1 MIENHSFTVEESRL
15 RIDQYLANKLPD
27 ISRSKIQ
34 NLIKLGQVTINGEPV
49 KSSLILQ
56 GNEAIECKFQAQ
68 IKDESIA
75 GEVMDLNIIFEDD
88 YLAVINKPTGLVVHP
103 GSGNWSGTLLNGLV
117 HHFNNLSRQD
127 SMRPGI
133 VHRLDKDTSGVI
145 IIAKNDK
152 SHDNLSAQ
160 FSERKVK
167 EVRTPR
173 QSNTSTFIEVANDT
187 PTEYAIEK
195 IRDILQ
201 SKTSIKTNERL
212 RPLELQ
218 IYLETFKLRNQKKN
232 LLEVAKLL
240 REKRLKIMKTHKS
253 RALMKDER
261 TVKFLDRRDM
271 DYYVIQRIILRYNLH
286 AKKILQN
293 VCNGIFPGQYT
304 S

>member
-1 MIENHSFTVEESRL
+1 MPRTDIFKRIKNDRVIESRIQKYRL
-15 RIDQYLANKLPD
+15 HYDYLKTCLDFPNDFKVDKSKYTHWKLNLVSKLTFNKWW
-27 ISRSKIQ
+27 SKIGSDLF
-34 NLIKLGQVTINGEPV
+34 NKE
-49 KSSLILQ
+49 
-56 GNEAIECKFQAQ
+56 IEQ
-68 IKDESIA
+68 
-75 GEVMDLNIIFEDD
+75 
-88 YLAVINKPTGLVVHP
+88 
-103 GSGNWSGTLLNGLV
+103 
-117 HHFNNLSRQD
+117 
-127 SMRPGI
+127 
-133 VHRLDKDTSGVI
+133 
-145 IIAKNDK
+145 
-152 SHDNLSAQ
+152 
-160 FSERKVK
+160 VK
-167 EVRTPR
+167 EVRTTR
-173 QSNTSTFIEVANDT
+173 QSNTSTFIEVPKDI

>member
-1 MIENHSFTVEESRL
+1 MPRTDIFK
-15 RIDQYLANKLPD
+15 RI
-27 ISRSKIQ
+27 
-34 NLIKLGQVTINGEPV
+34 
-49 KSSLILQ
+49 
-56 GNEAIECKFQAQ
+56 
-68 IKDESIA
+68 
-75 GEVMDLNIIFEDD
+75 
-88 YLAVINKPTGLVVHP
+88 
-103 GSGNWSGTLLNGLV
+103 
-117 HHFNNLSRQD
+117 
-127 SMRPGI
+127 
-133 VHRLDKDTSGVI
+133 
-145 IIAKNDK
+145 KNDK
-152 SHDNLSAQ
+152 LIDSRIQKFRLHFDYLKTCLEFPGDFKIDKSKYIYWKLNLVSKYKFDKQ
-160 FSERKVK
+160 WSQVGKNLFEKEIEQVK
-167 EVRTPR
+167 EVRTPK
-173 QSNTSTFIEVANDT
+173 QLNTSTYIEVPNNT

-271 DYYVIQRIILRYNLH
+271 DYYVIQRIILRYNLY
-286 AKKILQN
+286 AKRILEN
-293 VCNGIFPGQYT
+293 VSKGIFPGKY